1 MRCPNCSAPIG
12 AGAPTCPS
20 CGATLLIKQKPTKPD
35 EEEGWTL
42 RLLAGIMGR
51 GGSAVMIAQNAIVVI
66 ASLALAGQAGAFLG
80 RTSSSVDI
88 APISILILVAG
99 TMDLVGLGLV
109 GVALIVLGAG
119 SVFLRRGDPYTEE
132 EVMVPPITAAFPM
145 AAGLFLILW
154 IFVTAVWRLVY
165 PAQLGR
171 SAAQVLTDFAVGGA
185 ETMPPIIGLMM
196 GLWIVAA
203 AALLAATISLRVF
216 VRRLPSKVFSPLPMN
231 PTAWFDFAVFNLA
244 VTIGVAAFPLG
255 WVGYDTT
262 GGPGQIAFLTFL
274 ATKITILPL
283 FGAFAYWQLFRRFD
297 ALGRLSLLVPVIKA
311 IPRESAP
318 SGAVIKGDELAHPN
332 VPTAF
337 APPTDDDM
345 SGIGHV
351 K

>member
-1 MRCPNCSAPIG
+1 MKCPNCSQEIG
-12 AGAPTCPS
+12 TGALVCPS
-20 CGATLLIKQKPTKPD
+20 CGATLIIKRKPTKPD

-51 GGSAVMIAQNAIVVI
+51 GGAVVMIVQNALVL
-66 ASLALAGQAGAFLG
+66 AGAAALAGQAGAFLG
-80 RTSSSVDI
+80 RTSTDVDLTS
-88 APISILILVAG
+88 ISTLILVAG

-109 GVALIVLGAG
+109 GVALIALGAG
-119 SVFLRRGDPYTEE
+119 VVFLRRRDPYTEE
-132 EVMVPPITAAFPM
+132 EVMVPPTTAAFPM
-145 AAGLFLILW
+145 ASGLFLILW
-154 IFVTAVWRLVY
+154 IFVTSVWRVVY

-171 SAAQVLTDFAVGGA
+171 SAAQTLADFAVGGPSS
-185 ETMPPIIGLMM
+185 TPPVFELMM
-196 GLWIVAA
+196 TLWIVATI
-203 AALLAATISLRVF
+203 ALLAAAVALRLF

-231 PTAWFDFAVFNLA
+231 PSSWFDFAVLNLA
-244 VTIGVAAFPLG
+244 VTFGIASFVLG
-255 WVGYDTT
+255 WAPYDTT
-262 GGPGQIAFLTFL
+262 GGPGQIVFLTFL

-311 IPRESAP
+311 IPRESVVPEATIAEEEV
-318 SGAVIKGDELAHPN
+318 GHPN

-337 APPTDDDM
+337 APPADDDM